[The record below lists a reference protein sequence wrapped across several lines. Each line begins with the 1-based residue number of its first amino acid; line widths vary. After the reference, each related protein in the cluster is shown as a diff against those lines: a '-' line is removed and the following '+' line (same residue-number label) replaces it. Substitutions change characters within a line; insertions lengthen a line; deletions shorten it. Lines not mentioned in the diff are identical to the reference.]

1 MAVPAIDKDVSGSS
15 ISSSDDVAPSQAN
28 ATWIGLRASAGETEK
43 PLSLRALPCLKEHMN
58 ATSFLNTPLLLPITE
73 RDFCFITR
81 HCPTHSQ
88 WRRLTHQPLRY
99 KFNLIQRKLAAE
111 IPPHNNWCC
120 RCDSAFYALFLT
132 KKWVV
137 ENSSIFRFLHCSFFA
152 GIHCLVATIS
162 VVYVLVLF
170 RILCKLQ
177 DRTADKILLYDA
189 KGLARQKHFWKGKQI
204 HIPKRRLYETYF
216 E

>member
-1 MAVPAIDKDVSGSS
+1 MAVPAIDKDVSGSN

-28 ATWIGLRASAGETEK
+28 ATWIALRASAGDTEK

-99 KFNLIQRKLAAE
+99 EFNLIQRKLAAE
-111 IPPHNNWCC
+111 IPPHNNLCC
-120 RCDSAFYALFLT
+120 RRDSAFYALFLT

-137 ENSSIFRFLHCSFFA
+137 ESSSIFRFLHCLTQRFIFA

-170 RILCKLQ
+170 LILCKLQ

-189 KGLARQKHFWKGKQI
+189 KRSALQKQG
-204 HIPKRRLYETYF
+204 ETDTYTKTSSV
-216 E
+216 